1 MKKRSPFQH
10 RAGRLKVRALADEA
24 EILLYDEIGFW
35 GVTAE
40 EFRRELDALTA
51 PTVHLR
57 INSPG
62 GDVFDGLAIYNALRE
77 HDARIITHV
86 DGLAASM
93 ASLIALAGAEVH
105 MSESSYL
112 MIHEPWTITMGDAAA
127 LRKDADLLDKIG
139 GTAAE
144 IYRAKTK
151 ASAGQVREWMAAESW
166 FTGAEAVEL
175 GFADYMENTNEDTE
189 DVLAAAAAAFD
200 LSIYAHAPDALTM
213 GTTLEPTDR
222 DLEQALRDVGLSQI
236 AAKTF
241 VSSGRTATTQRDAGS
256 SGQREAAEPSVEE
269 NVLALVRI
277 RTMQER
283 THTELSRR

>member
-51 PTVHLR
+51 ATVHVR

-62 GDVFDGLAIYNALRE
+62 GSVFDGLAIYNALRE
-77 HDARIITHV
+77 HDAHIITHV

-93 ASLIALAGAEVH
+93 ASLVALAGDEVR
-105 MSESSYL
+105 MSENAFY
-112 MIHEPWTITMGDAAA
+112 MIHDPWTITIGDAKQ
-127 LRKDADLLDKIG
+127 LRKDAALLDKIG

-144 IYRAKTK
+144 AYRAKTK
-151 ASAGQVREWMAAESW
+151 AAIEQVQEWMSAESW
-166 FTGAEAVEL
+166 FNGAEALEL
-175 GFADYMENTNEDTE
+175 GFVDALDNINEEE
-189 DVLAAAAAAFD
+189 DDDLLAAVAAFD
-200 LSIYAHAPDALTM
+200 LSVYAHVPDALTM
-213 GTTLEPTDR
+213 DAAREPTTR
-222 DLEQALRDVGLSQI
+222 ELEQALRDVGLSQI
-236 AAKTF
+236 AAKAF
-241 VSSGRTATTQRDAGS
+241 VSGGREATVQRDAEP

-283 THTELSRR
+283 THTELLRR